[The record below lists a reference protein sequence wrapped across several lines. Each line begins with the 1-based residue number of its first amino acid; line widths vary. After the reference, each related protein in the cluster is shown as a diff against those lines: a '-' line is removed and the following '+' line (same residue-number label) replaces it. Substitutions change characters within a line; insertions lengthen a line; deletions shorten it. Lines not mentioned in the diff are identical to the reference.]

1 MILWLLRILQAP
13 ANSRSD
19 FETEMVR
26 DVHSM
31 TWRGGQILT
40 HYVIYRAA
48 SERARSTKACW
59 KHFPGPTPPRC
70 VLPRSYPPRLI
81 SACDLDKLKTK

>member
-31 TWRGGQILT
+31 TLRGGQILT
-40 HYVIYRAA
+40 HYVIYQAA
-48 SERARSTKACW
+48 SERGARKRAGST
-59 KHFPGPTPPRC
+59 FPTPPHPDAFYFVRI
-70 VLPRSYPPRLI
+70 PRG
-81 SACDLDKLKTK
+81 